1 MHRVS
6 FANESF
12 RMADDAAIALLDF
25 AALVAQHGEAQ
36 QVVLPVVEL
45 NGSVGERR
53 AVIGPASQILAEPVT
68 TDLAEPDVSDFLA
81 DLWQRSARYAPSRV
95 LPDDETLPDLDT
107 DL

>member
-36 QVVLPVVEL
+36 QVVLPVVEV
-45 NGSVGERR
+45 NGVAGERR
-53 AVIGPASQILAEPVT
+53 AVIGPASQIIAEPIT
-68 TDLAEPDVSDFLA
+68 TDLPEPDVSDFLA
-81 DLWQRSARYAPSRV
+81 DLWRRSAQYSPARV
-95 LPDDETLPDLDT
+95 LPDDETLPDLDP